1 MVPYDHQ
8 FLAWALQS
16 IYETIMELYL
26 TAQRPSSP
34 SLMSLRSNFAPGNR
48 LHPLLPCPASQM
60 DELRLRQQHDL
71 SPRIVIKTSVHG
83 DFQRFRSDTADRLGM
98 EMQMWPDY
106 HNAIPEA
113 EGGTRGFRWRGS
125 WPGPPGFLEA

>member
-1 MVPYDHQ
+1 
-8 FLAWALQS
+8 
-16 IYETIMELYL
+16 MELYL

-83 DFQRFRSDTADRLGM
+83 FVKGFVLTQWMDLEWRCKCGLITITPSQKQAVGLGLQV
-98 EMQMWPDY
+98 ERELPGATWLSGGL
-106 HNAIPEA
+106 AEA
-113 EGGTRGFRWRGS
+113 PPSWTRPF
-125 WPGPPGFLEA
+125 PPL